1 MFECRGKKGSHMTI
15 VGKEENIMLVSYNYV
30 VDDFSESVYP
40 FLWR

>member
-1 MFECRGKKGSHMTI
+1 MTI
-15 VGKEENIMLVSYNYV
+15 VGKEENIMVVSYDYV